1 MPLGTCYLCRTKN
14 VLVERDHLPPKNL
27 FEEPRPSNLITRPIC
42 LSCHKNTHDA
52 DEAFRVFTTG
62 YVTRNQSAAKI
73 WEKKVVPRTLARW
86 RIQPFLNRLRRSA
99 QPAVVSIG
107 DLHLPV
113 MKFGADRAPIDRVL
127 TRITRGLFS
136 TLAPN
141 IDARELRFRINMVDP
156 FQLPARLSF
165 ASQILNHLSRGKDVY
180 DCWWGFDEA
189 DVRNGLWIHLFF
201 RSVAF
206 AVRHRA
212 GVTKSKR

>member
-1 MPLGTCYLCRTKN
+1 MPLGPCYLCRTKN

-27 FEEPRPSNLITRPIC
+27 FEEPRPSNLITCPIC
-42 LSCHKNTHDA
+42 LSCHKNTHED

-62 YVTRNQSAAKI
+62 YVTRNEAAASL
-73 WEKKVVPRTLARW
+73 WENKVVPRTLERG
-86 RIQPFLNRLRRSA
+86 RIQPFLNRLRKTA
-99 QPAVVSIG
+99 EPAVVSIG
-107 DLHLPV
+107 QLHLPV
-113 MKFGADRAPIDRVL
+113 MKFGVDRAPINRVL

-136 TLAPN
+136 TFAPH
-141 IDARELRFRINMVDP
+141 IDARELCFRINMIDP

-189 DVRNGLWIHLFF
+189 EARTGLWVHMFF

-212 GVTKSKR
+212 AVRRPRL